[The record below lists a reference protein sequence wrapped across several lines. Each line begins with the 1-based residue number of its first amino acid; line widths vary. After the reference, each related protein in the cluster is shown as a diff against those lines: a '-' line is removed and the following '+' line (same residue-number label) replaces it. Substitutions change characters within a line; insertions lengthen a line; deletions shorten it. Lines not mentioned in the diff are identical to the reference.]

1 MSFSFSFKKIV
12 VDLTCMWCFYFT
24 GPAQS
29 RTWLWIWYL
38 VVGRPEQTKLPV
50 VHIPFLFSSQAA
62 VSLPQRPPL
71 HCSSLIPVFC
81 LSLRFLMWIGR
92 LKDAWCSLP
101 WMLFISMATHHVRD
115 AVRHGLWVCPFG
127 NTTPLPY
134 WLYVSTTATL
144 PHLCSVLMYLT
155 GTRDVISTKHGV
167 AIDV

>member
-1 MSFSFSFKKIV
+1 
-12 VDLTCMWCFYFT
+12 MW
-24 GPAQS
+24 
-29 RTWLWIWYL
+29 L
-38 VVGRPEQTKLPV
+38 
-50 VHIPFLFSSQAA
+50 
-62 VSLPQRPPL
+62 
-71 HCSSLIPVFC
+71 
-81 LSLRFLMWIGR
+81 GR

-115 AVRHGLWVCPFG
+115 GVRHGLWVCPFG
-127 NTTPLPY
+127 NTAPIPY